1 MPDTTASVNREL
13 YDARAKRR
21 AKRIDGM
28 RLILQSSLRDDK
40 VQLEVK
46 AVGKEIEAIN
56 QALSGDR
63 TYLGITDKVQW
74 RSVMVLYIFYRVRA
88 ARCRCHQK
96 FHTLKI
102 SWVYKR
108 GTMYACFDNRYRC
121 LIHCSTK
128 PPVTDWPVC
137 YTCSSAL
144 IKHCLYPK
152 AYLSQSMPA
161 PKFYAVVC
169 VV

>member
-1 MPDTTASVNREL
+1 MPDATASVNREV
-13 YDARAKRR
+13 YDVRAKRR

-74 RSVMVLYIFYRVRA
+74 RSVVLLYIFYGVPA
-88 ARCRCHQK
+88 ARCQCHQK
-96 FHTLKI
+96 FNTHKV
-102 SWVYKR
+102 SWV
-108 GTMYACFDNRYRC
+108 
-121 LIHCSTK
+121 
-128 PPVTDWPVC
+128 
-137 YTCSSAL
+137 
-144 IKHCLYPK
+144 
-152 AYLSQSMPA
+152 
-161 PKFYAVVC
+161 
-169 VV
+169 